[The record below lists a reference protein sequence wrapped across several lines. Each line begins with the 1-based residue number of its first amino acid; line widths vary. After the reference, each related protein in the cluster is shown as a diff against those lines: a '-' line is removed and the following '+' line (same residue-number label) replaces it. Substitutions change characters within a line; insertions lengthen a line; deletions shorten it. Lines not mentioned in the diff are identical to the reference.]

1 MTTPTLSERLRLF
14 AVDYTTTTYH
24 DALIVEAA
32 DALDA
37 RDSEIDRLRAELAIS
52 RPPLPVRMAD
62 CNVYCATAK
71 ELIEDVDRL
80 RAENARLLAD
90 AERLGPL
97 DSHGR
102 YWVENRGR
110 IIDAVT
116 AAGFRLMS
124 NAEGFWL
131 QPLSARV
138 VPPVIIAANLDST
151 R

>member
-1 MTTPTLSERLRLF
+1 MTDEDRAKMKAAALVIFNDQPSETPQVVRDVIEW
-14 AVDYTTTTYH
+14 Y
-24 DALIVEAA
+24 DASIAE
-32 DALDA
+32 ALDDA
-37 RDSEIDRLRAELAIS
+37 S
-52 RPPLPVRMAD
+52 R
-62 CNVYCATAK
+62 
-71 ELIEDVDRL
+71 
-80 RAENARLLAD
+80 
-90 AERLGPL
+90 L

-102 YWVENRGR
+102 YWIENRGR

-124 NAEGFWL
+124 NADRCWL